1 MFGAYNEVV
10 APKDIPEEVAERLLT
25 AVQNAYESE
34 EMETFMNDGGFGRLW
49 ITGDELEQ
57 YLKDMD
63 EAFSQI
69 PTE

>member
-1 MFGAYNEVV
+1 MN
-10 APKDIPEEVAERLLT
+10 P
-25 AVQNAYESE
+25 E